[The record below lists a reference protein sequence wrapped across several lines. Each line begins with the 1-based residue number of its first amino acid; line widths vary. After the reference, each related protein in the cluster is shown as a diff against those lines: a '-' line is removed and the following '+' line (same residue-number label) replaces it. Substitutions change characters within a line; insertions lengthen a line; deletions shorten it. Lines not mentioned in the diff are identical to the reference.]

1 MEMHVK
7 DLMAKDLL
15 VVDKDQNIHDVL
27 KLIKKQKISR
37 LPVINTNHNH
47 QKELVGIITEKDIAF
62 RLGSSK
68 YGNLA
73 PSHFHVS
80 TVMTPNPVTVESDSN
95 VVTAAKLM
103 LEHNIGGVPV
113 LEGGELRGMLTK
125 SDLLSTFQGRPFSEM
140 TIKERMKTDFISIGS
155 QERLVHARRLIFD
168 EDVGRLP
175 VLDDGELE
183 GILTAKDIALSMM
196 SFRKVVP
203 DKHQPARIRNLLVED
218 VMTQNIKTINQN
230 AVVSEAA
237 TMMLENNFSGL
248 PVVDDDDKMVGL
260 ITKTDF
266 LDLMVEMEEVS

>member
-27 KLIKKQKISR
+27 KIMKKHKISR

-80 TVMTPNPVTVESDSN
+80 TVMTPKPVTVESDSN
-95 VVTAAKLM
+95 VVTAAKIM
-103 LEHNIGGVPV
+103 LEHKIGGVPV
-113 LEGGELRGMLTK
+113 LEGRELNGMLTK
-125 SDLLSTFQGRPFSEM
+125 SDLLSTFQGRPFSEIA
-140 TIKERMKTDFISIGS
+140 IKDRMKTDFISIGS

-175 VLDDGELE
+175 VIDNGELE

-203 DKHQPARIRNLLVED
+203 DKHQPARIRNLMVED
-218 VMTQNIKTINQN
+218 VMTQNVKTINQS
-230 AVVSEAA
+230 AVVSDAA
-237 TMMLENNFSGL
+237 IMMIENNFSGL
-248 PVVDDDDKMVGL
+248 PVVDDNDKMVGL

-266 LDLMVEMEEVS
+266 LDLMVEMEEVH

>member
-15 VVDKDQNIHDVL
+15 VVDKDQNVHDAL
-27 KLIKKQKISR
+27 KLMKKHKISR
-37 LPVINTNHNH
+37 LPVINTNYNH
-47 QKELVGIITEKDIAF
+47 QKELVGIITEKDIAL

-95 VVTAAKLM
+95 LITAAKMM
-103 LEHNIGGVPV
+103 LEHNIGGMPV
-113 LEGGELRGMLTK
+113 FEEGELSGMITK
-125 SDLLSTFQGRPFSEM
+125 SDFLSTCQGRPFSEIA
-140 TIKERMKTDFISIGS
+140 IKDRMKTDFISIGS

-168 EDVGRLP
+168 EDIGRLP

-203 DKHQPARIRNLLVED
+203 DKHQPARIRNLMVED
-218 VMTQNIKTINQN
+218 VMTQNVKTINQS

-237 TMMLENNFSGL
+237 IIMLENNISGL
-248 PVVDDDDKMVGL
+248 PVVDDEKMVGL

-266 LDLMVEMEEVS
+266 LDLMVEMDEVN

>member
-1 MEMHVK
+1 
-7 DLMAKDLL
+7 
-15 VVDKDQNIHDVL
+15 
-27 KLIKKQKISR
+27 
-37 LPVINTNHNH
+37 
-47 QKELVGIITEKDIAF
+47 
-62 RLGSSK
+62 
-68 YGNLA
+68 
-73 PSHFHVS
+73 
-80 TVMTPNPVTVESDSN
+80 MTPNPVTVESDSN